1 MTFYY
6 KRAIQ
11 TLFLLVMLCLPTT
24 LAAQADGLVTDTVGH
39 TLKTSD
45 QLPMKPQRDSRL
57 VLGDTLPSLTPREA
71 RAITL
76 SDSLHR
82 AAKTE
87 LGILDPSET
96 SELSENAS
104 SESTDTTKA
113 AKAPSRHELRKQ
125 KIATFTP
132 DPGKAT
138 WAGIVFPGGG
148 QIYNHKYWKLPI
160 VYGGFLGCAYA
171 LNWNNQMYSDYSQAY
186 LDIMDD
192 DPGTASYEDFLPP
205 RYNVEANRDYL
216 ERVFK
221 NRKDNYRRQRDLS
234 IFCFIGV
241 YLISVIDAYVDA
253 ELSNFD
259 ISEDLS
265 VQVRPSIIDHQR
277 HATPRNTQSYG
288 LQCSFSF

>member
-82 AAKTE
+82 AAKAE

-104 SESTDTTKA
+104 SESIDTTKA
-113 AKAPSRHELRKQ
+113 AKAPSRRELRKQ
-125 KIATFTP
+125 KLATFTP

>member
-1 MTFYY
+1 MTSYY

-277 HATPRNTQSYG
+277 HATPRNAQSYG